1 LLYNSILAAIPHTE
15 PWGFSTAIVMI
26 VCNLI
31 AVVIGR
37 FAIAN
42 PGGGPDLPVGKP
54 DLFRNFNLP
63 ELLATMSFGHILGA
77 GAILGLTNAGA
88 I

>member
-1 LLYNSILAAIPHTE
+1 VLHTAILAAIPHTE

-31 AVVIGR
+31 AVAIGR